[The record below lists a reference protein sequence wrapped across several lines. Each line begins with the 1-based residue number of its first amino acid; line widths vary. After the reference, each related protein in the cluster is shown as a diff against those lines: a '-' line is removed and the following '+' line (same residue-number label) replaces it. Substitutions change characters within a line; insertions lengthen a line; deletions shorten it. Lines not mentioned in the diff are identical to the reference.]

1 MYIVIAGGGK
11 IGSYLASTCI
21 DNGNE
26 VAIIE
31 KDDSLCQLISEM
43 YNSRFLVICGDCC
56 ESRIL
61 VDAGVENADVF
72 VASTGQDETNLVCC
86 ELADSLFDVPR
97 VVARVNS
104 PRNLRIFKEVGIECV
119 SSTNLI
125 GSIILEEALYGSVSI
140 TSSLTH
146 GDVILSEY
154 SIPHKKRNEEGA
166 GILLSDIELPQGCRI
181 VAIEKDGEP
190 DVPDEDSD
198 VMMYPGDQVIVV
210 SDREKIPELRLVFS
224 HL

>member
-11 IGSYLASTCI
+11 IGSYLATTCVSS
-21 DNGNE
+21 GNE

-31 KDDSLCQLISEM
+31 RDENLCHLISEM
-43 YNSRFLVICGDCC
+43 HDGNFLVICGDCC

-72 VASTGQDETNLVCC
+72 VASTGQDETNLVSC
-86 ELADSLFDVPR
+86 EFADSLFDVPR

-104 PRNLRIFKEVGIECV
+104 PSNLRIFREVGIECV

-140 TSSLTH
+140 TSALTH

-154 SIPHKKRNEEGA
+154 TIPHRKRGSDKLKIALN
-166 GILLSDIELPQGCRI
+166 DIELPDACRF
-181 VAIEKDGEP
+181 VAIERDGEP
-190 DVPDEDSD
+190 EVPDEDVVLES
-198 VMMYPGDQVIVV
+198 GDQVIVV
-210 SDREKIPELRLVFS
+210 SDREKVSELRLIFS

>member
-1 MYIVIAGGGK
+1 MYVVIAGGGK
-11 IGSYLASTCI
+11 IGVYLAKTMI
-21 DNGNE
+21 ENDNE

-31 KDDSLCQLISEM
+31 RDETICKHISETFEG
-43 YNSRFLVICGDCC
+43 RFLVVEGDCC

-61 VDAGVENADVF
+61 EDAGAENADVF

-86 ELADSLFDVPR
+86 ELADRLFDVPR

-104 PRNLRIFKEVGIECV
+104 PSNLRIFREVGIECI

-125 GSIILEEALYGSVSI
+125 GSMILEEALYGSVSI

-154 SIPHKKRNEEGA
+154 AIPHKKTLAEGVRL
-166 GILLSDIELPQGCRI
+166 GDIELPEGARL
-181 VAIEKDGEP
+181 VAVEVDGDAE
-190 DVPDEDSD
+190 VADEDM
-198 VMMYPGDQVIVV
+198 VLKPGGQVIVV
-210 SDREKIPELRLVFS
+210 SDRDLIPELRFVFNN
-224 HL
+224 L

>member
-11 IGSYLASTCI
+11 IGSYLAATCI
-21 DNGNE
+21 ENENE

-31 KDDSLCQLISEM
+31 KDEKLCQLISEM
-43 YNSRFLVICGDCC
+43 YDGNFLVICGDCC

-140 TSSLTH
+140 TSALTH

-154 SIPHKKRNEEGA
+154 TIPHKKRAEEKTSV
-166 GILLSDIELPQGCRI
+166 LLGDIALPSGCRI

-190 DVPDEDSD
+190 YVPDEDEE
-198 VMMYPGDQVIVV
+198 VMLYSGDQVIVV
-210 SDREKIPELRLVFS
+210 SDRELIPELRLVFS